1 MFLGIPSRMEFL
13 KHYHYLN
20 FSLGSYGFTTLDS
33 IKNSINEEIY
43 N

>member
-13 KHYHYLN
+13 PHYLN
-20 FSLGSYGFTTLDS
+20 FSLGSYGFTSLDP
-33 IKNSINEEIY
+33 IKNNINEEIY